1 VVGVCVVRDVNSEYD
16 SEKPL
21 PDSRPPIINSSM
33 VMISNFVE
41 QQAQKNGTDFM

>member
-1 VVGVCVVRDVNSEYD
+1 MMCGVCVVRDVNTIVR
-16 SEKPL
+16 EKPL

-33 VMISNFVE
+33 MMISNFVE